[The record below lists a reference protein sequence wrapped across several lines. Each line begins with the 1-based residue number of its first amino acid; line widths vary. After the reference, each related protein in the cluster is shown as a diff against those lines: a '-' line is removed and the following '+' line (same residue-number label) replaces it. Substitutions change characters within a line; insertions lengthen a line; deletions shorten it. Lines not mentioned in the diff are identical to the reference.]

1 VKTLIAAVAL
11 LSVTVG
17 FAPRAAADEKPG
29 QLLSQAQVEQTL
41 RRYVLANGP
50 WNADQVDVKAPAFK
64 PLPLRAGRLALRV
77 VKHGRIIGPGMQTFL
92 VAVDVGG
99 KEETQVWV
107 RSDIKIYDN
116 VVVSTRPLAQKEM
129 IAPDDV
135 RLDWREIGGGAPR
148 PYTRIEEVLG
158 KQMSRSTAAN
168 EVLTIAQAE
177 PPQVVRHGSAIVLV
191 YENAHLRVET
201 SGEALQAGKVGET
214 IKVKNPA
221 SGKLLQGT
229 IVDAKTVRVSQ

>member
-1 VKTLIAAVAL
+1 MKTLAATVAL
-11 LSVTVG
+11 LIAFG
-17 FAPRAAADEKPG
+17 FVPPAGADDKAG
-29 QLLSQAQVEQTL
+29 QLLSQSQVEQTL

-50 WNADQVDVKAPAFK
+50 WKADQVEVRALAFK
-64 PLPLRAGRLALRV
+64 PLPVRRGRIEMRV
-77 VKHGRIIGPGMQTFL
+77 VKHGRIIGPGVQTFL
-92 VAVDVGG
+92 LAVDVAG
-99 KEETQVWV
+99 KEETQLWV

-129 IAPDDV
+129 IAPADV

-158 KQMSRSTAAN
+158 KQVSRSTAAN
-168 EVLTIAQAE
+168 EVLTVAQAE

>member
-1 VKTLIAAVAL
+1 VKTLAATVAL
-11 LSVTVG
+11 LIAAFG
-17 FAPRAAADEKPG
+17 FASRAGADDKTG
-29 QLLSQAQVEQTL
+29 QLLSQTQLEQTL
-41 RRYVLANGP
+41 RRYVVANGP
-50 WNADQVDVKAPAFK
+50 WNADQVEVKALAFK
-64 PLPLRAGRLALRV
+64 PLPLRAGRVALKV
-77 VKHGRIIGPGMQTFL
+77 VKHGKIIGPGVQTFL
-92 VAVDVGG
+92 LSVDVGG

-116 VVVSTRPLAQKEM
+116 VVVSTRSLAQKQM
-129 IAPDDV
+129 IAPEDV
-135 RLDWREIGGGAPR
+135 RLDWREIGGAPR

-158 KQMSRSTAAN
+158 KQVSRSTAAN
-168 EVLTIAQAE
+168 EVLTVAQAE

>member
-1 VKTLIAAVAL
+1 MKTLIATVAL
-11 LSVTVG
+11 LMAFG
-17 FAPRAAADEKPG
+17 FAPRAGADDKAG
-29 QLLSQAQVEQTL
+29 QVLSQSHVEQTL

-50 WNADQVDVKAPAFK
+50 WKADQVEVKALAYK
-64 PLPLRAGRLALRV
+64 PLPLRAGRIELRV
-77 VKHGRIIGPGMQTFL
+77 MKHGRIIGPGVQTFL
-92 VAVDVGG
+92 IAVDVAG
-99 KEETQVWV
+99 KEETQLWV

-129 IAPDDV
+129 IAPADV
-135 RLDWREIGGGAPR
+135 RLDWREIGGAAPR
-148 PYTRIEEVLG
+148 PYTRIEEVVG
-158 KQMSRSTAAN
+158 KQVSRSTAAN
-168 EVLTIAQAE
+168 EVLTVAQAE
-177 PPQVVRHGSAIVLV
+177 PPQVMRHGSAIVLV

>member
-1 VKTLIAAVAL
+1 VKKLAATVAFLIAAC
-11 LSVTVG
+11 G
-17 FAPRAAADEKPG
+17 FAPRAGADDRPG
-29 QLLSQAQVEQTL
+29 QLLSQSQVEQTL

-50 WNADQVDVKAPAFK
+50 WKADQVEVKALAYK
-64 PLPLRAGRLALRV
+64 PLPLRAGSVALRV
-77 VKHGRIIGPGMQTFL
+77 VKHGRIIGPGVQTFL
-92 VAVDVGG
+92 IAVDVAG
-99 KEETQVWV
+99 KEETQLWV

-129 IAPDDV
+129 IAPADV

-158 KQMSRSTAAN
+158 KQISRSTAAN
-168 EVLTIAQAE
+168 EVLTVAQAE
-177 PPQVVRHGSAIVLV
+177 PPQVMRYGSAIVLV
-191 YENAHLRVET
+191 YESAHLRVET

-229 IVDAKTVRVSQ
+229 IVDGKTVRVSQ